1 MNKFFILILCSSLF
15 LVACNQQPEE
25 VMNMKK
31 GLPNMSLETLGVKG
45 YNEIIGKI
53 TTALEKAKS
62 VGGVW
67 RDAGKTL
74 KHSKSLS
81 ASGRY
86 DEAIKSAKKVLF
98 QAKRGYQQALSQKN
112 VGNPD
117 YLY

>member
-25 VMNMKK
+25 AINMKK
-31 GLPNMSLETLGVKG
+31 VAPNMSLETLGAKG

-53 TTALEKAKS
+53 TSALEKAKS

-67 RDAGKTL
+67 RDAGKML

-81 ASGRY
+81 GSGRY
-86 DEAIKSAKKVLF
+86 DDAIKSAKTVLF
-98 QAKRGYQQALSQKN
+98 QAKRGYEQALSQKN
-112 VGNPD
+112 VGNPN